1 MYLALLVIFLQC
13 SELYS
18 QKRVFTFN
26 TVDIKV
32 QPSVKVKNGAP
43 LSITCHADIS
53 KSTDFQLKHNFTFFK
68 DGKLVFMTVSD
79 KRDARYE
86 IPVARSSDTGDYE
99 CTVEAGGKT
108 KSSNSLHVWV
118 TGMTKPILT
127 AEKKEVLEGEVVKL
141 RCELPEE
148 VPPLYFFFRK
158 MKMNSTPKEKSVF
171 ESQRN
176 FSVVE
181 FPVEEGDNIL
191 QFDCFAR
198 RNVKLEFESSEHS
211 KKTLVTVREPFIKP
225 TLNVKPSSNITEGD
239 RIQIECSTVVARM
252 RDIEIILQK
261 NKTILNSVRDEKLL
275 KYSAVATL
283 EDSGEYQCKVEQGR
297 ASKTTKLNI
306 VVSELFP
313 KPILAA
319 SVIKLDENKELTL
332 SCSIN
337 GFQKANFS
345 ILRKNSNADIWLKNS
360 KNLTMRVNVNDTGS
374 YICKAEVKGIVKES
388 KPVTINVYAPVSK
401 PTLSVVSGL
410 PEVVLGKS
418 LLLICRSVMGTP
430 PITFTFYKGNKIKET
445 VVNDTYA
452 TFLDENIGQND
463 KGGYRCDAKNNHSS
477 GMKTSNILNITVIVP
492 IKNASL
498 GSVPY
503 GEVED
508 GSETVFL
515 CSVKEGS
522 WPIRFR
528 IFRKTDREVLL
539 FEKNENA
546 HRVVWRREA
555 MNRQDTGTYYCMAS
569 NRANVDV
576 KSHPITIS
584 VILAAWQKGVIAA
597 FVLILIAGAVT
608 LTLWWLLCKK
618 KKAKGPSMEMSG
630 SALATNLPNE
640 KLTRQH
646 NDGDYYS
653 GSGYIEDSENH
664 MKSPDESK
672 GPDLES
678 AEVEYTE
685 VEVSTLDPHRG
696 AFIRQ
701 TTKKK
706 EKKLI
711 LCQYIFQLLY
721 RRGLKQFIVKSE
733 KLIMCLHHTMI
744 LWKTGILDYKGI
756 LMLLRTVVSKIS
768 WEKKTSQDGRCC
780 KCFKSSA
787 ALIYEFARLFF
798 SKFMSLRGT
807 MEMFLKHLME
817 KITNKNS
824 HRKVALET
832 TDLGSHF

>member
-672 GPDLES
+672 APVQKGTETVYSEIRKANNVSPSYYDSVENRHSRLQGHPD
-678 AEVEYTE
+678 AT
-685 VEVSTLDPHRG
+685 
-696 AFIRQ
+696 
-701 TTKKK
+701 
-706 EKKLI
+706 
-711 LCQYIFQLLY
+711 
-721 RRGLKQFIVKSE
+721 
-733 KLIMCLHHTMI
+733 
-744 LWKTGILDYKGI
+744 
-756 LMLLRTVVSKIS
+756 
-768 WEKKTSQDGRCC
+768 
-780 KCFKSSA
+780 
-787 ALIYEFARLFF
+787 
-798 SKFMSLRGT
+798 
-807 MEMFLKHLME
+807 
-817 KITNKNS
+817 
-824 HRKVALET
+824 
-832 TDLGSHF
+832 

>member
-53 KSTDFQLKHNFTFFK
+53 KSTDFQLKHNFTVFK

-79 KRDARYE
+79 KRDAHYE

-630 SALATNLPNE
+630 SALATNSPNE

-664 MKSPDESK
+664 MKSTDESK
-672 GPDLES
+672 APVQKG
-678 AEVEYTE
+678 TE
-685 VEVSTLDPHRG
+685 TVYSE
-696 AFIRQ
+696 IR
-701 TTKKK
+701 K
-706 EKKLI
+706 
-711 LCQYIFQLLY
+711 
-721 RRGLKQFIVKSE
+721 
-733 KLIMCLHHTMI
+733 
-744 LWKTGILDYKGI
+744 
-756 LMLLRTVVSKIS
+756 
-768 WEKKTSQDGRCC
+768 
-780 KCFKSSA
+780 A
-787 ALIYEFARLFF
+787 
-798 SKFMSLRGT
+798 
-807 MEMFLKHLME
+807 
-817 KITNKNS
+817 NN
-824 HRKVALET
+824 ET
-832 TDLGSHF
+832 TRAS